1 MSVQNNLATIQE
13 NIQKAC
19 EKSNRNPEDVQI
31 IAVTKYVTVDRAQ
44 EAIEAGVSH
53 LGENRAEGFQDKY
66 TAIGDQ
72 VHWHFIGT
80 LQSRKVKEIVH
91 QVDFIHS
98 LDRKSLAKEINKRAE
113 KPISCFV
120 QVNVSG
126 ESSKHGLEADEVTEF
141 IQALKDYPKINIVG
155 LMTMAPHTDE
165 EEVIRNC
172 FRSLRQLQLEIQ
184 QLSLDFAPCQYLS
197 MGMSNDYQIA
207 IEEGATHIRI
217 GSSLVGEE

>member
-98 LDRKSLAKEINKRAE
+98 LD
-113 KPISCFV
+113 
-120 QVNVSG
+120 
-126 ESSKHGLEADEVTEF
+126 
-141 IQALKDYPKINIVG
+141 
-155 LMTMAPHTDE
+155 
-165 EEVIRNC
+165 
-172 FRSLRQLQLEIQ
+172 
-184 QLSLDFAPCQYLS
+184 LSL
-197 MGMSNDYQIA
+197 I
-207 IEEGATHIRI
+207 HI
-217 GSSLVGEE
+217 